1 MNCGRCGTPLDK
13 PGDYCLTCNTANSDA
28 VVVEFAEDRADLTM
42 LDEDEV
48 VGHTAVTTRPEHDTE
63 LTRVQLRNFAGRV
76 ADEVR
81 RKRPETVYAAGERDP
96 IRETRRQVHHEFYR
110 VPEGGGKDSRGG
122 NGGGRGNRNDPDHD
136 GDGDA
141 ASDVV
146 EWVLARRGDRTLA
159 VVETPPRE
167 KIGGSHSTLI
177 GDRKGRRAVRTVAE
191 HPHVKKIVP
200 GPIDAG
206 GTGSRTGLR
215 AKATRAGTNGNV
227 RLLLRDGS
235 SVQEN
240 RIVTTAMDRETGE
253 RVREDLNE
261 ALREAGLQDG

>member
-1 MNCGRCGTPLDK
+1 MDCRRCGTPLEK
-13 PGDYCLTCNTANSDA
+13 PGDYCLTCDTANCDG
-28 VVVEFAEDRADLTM
+28 VVIEFRPDHAEVTM
-42 LDEDEV
+42 LEEDDV
-48 VGHTAVTTRPEHDTE
+48 VGRTTVTTTPEREDLGE
-63 LTRVQLRNFAGRV
+63 RGVVQVRNFAGRV

-96 IRETRRQVHHEFYR
+96 LREARAQLHYEFYR
-110 VPEGGGKDSRGG
+110 VPNADR
-122 NGGGRGNRNDPDHD
+122 RD
-136 GDGDA
+136 GDGL
-141 ASDVV
+141 V
-146 EWVLARRGDRTLA
+146 EWVRDRRGERSLA
-159 VVETPPRE
+159 VVDAAPRE
-167 KIGGSHSTLI
+167 KIGGTHSTLI
-177 GDRKGRRAVRTVAE
+177 GGRTGRTAIRTVAE

-215 AKATRAGTNGNV
+215 AKATRADTNGNV

-240 RIVTTAMDRETGE
+240 RVVTTAMDRETGE

-261 ALREAGLQDG
+261 ALVEAELREA

>member
-1 MNCGRCGTPLDK
+1 MNCRRCGTPLRK
-13 PGDYCLTCNTANSDA
+13 PGDFCLTCNTANADA
-28 VVVEFAEDRADLTM
+28 VVVEFREDRARLTI
-42 LDEDEV
+42 LDDDEV
-48 VGHTAVTTRPEHDTE
+48 VGETTVTTRPESDEQLTE
-63 LTRVQLRNFAGRV
+63 IQLRNFAGRV
-76 ADEVR
+76 ADEIR
-81 RKRPETVYAAGERDP
+81 RKRPETVYAAGARDP
-96 IRETRRQVHHEFYR
+96 LRETRAQVHHEFYR
-110 VPEGGGKDSRGG
+110 VPDAGVDEEADDS
-122 NGGGRGNRNDPDHD
+122 DEQVTP
-136 GDGDA
+136 
-141 ASDVV
+141 VV
-146 EWVLARRGDRTLA
+146 SWVLDRRGDRALE
-159 VVETPPRE
+159 VVETPPRK

-177 GDRKGRRAVRTVAE
+177 GDRKGRKAVSTVAQ

-261 ALREAGLQDG
+261 ALRDAELQDE

>member
-1 MNCGRCGTPLDK
+1 MDCRRCGTPLEK

-28 VVVEFAEDRADLTM
+28 VVVLFEPDRAELTI

-48 VGHTAVTTRPEHDTE
+48 IGRTTVTTRPETAEQLTE
-63 LTRVQLRNFAGRV
+63 VQLRNFAGRV
-76 ADEVR
+76 ADEIR

-96 IRETRRQVHHEFYR
+96 LRETRAQIHHEFYR
-110 VPEGGGKDSRGG
+110 VPADGT
-122 NGGGRGNRNDPDHD
+122 D
-136 GDGDA
+136 GDGD
-141 ASDVV
+141 VV
-146 EWVLARRGDRTLA
+146 GWVLDRRGDRALA

-177 GDRKGRRAVRTVAE
+177 GDRKGRTAISTVAQ

-240 RIVTTAMDRETGE
+240 RIITTAMDRETGE
-253 RVREDLNE
+253 RVRDDLNE
-261 ALREAGLQDG
+261 ALREAGLQAD